1 MVRNCQE
8 WYNPDMARPKDKPK
22 EDKPKDKPKSPHT
35 KTLTI
40 KQRKFT
46 KALARSGN
54 ATQAIIDAGYNTK
67 TRAGAG
73 NLAVDNLKKPSVV
86 TALNEELDKV
96 GLTSTKTAE
105 ILEEAITSG
114 VGRDSRNSDALRG
127 LDMLF
132 KVRGNYA
139 PKRVDKREI
148 SLSFQGKEDSEL
160 MQMMQEQMEML
171 TKAIESK

>member
-1 MVRNCQE
+1 
-8 WYNPDMARPKDKPK
+8 MARPKDKPK
-22 EDKPKDKPKSPHT
+22 EDKPKVAPKSPHT
-35 KTLTI
+35 KELTI
-40 KQRKFT
+40 KQRKFV

-54 ATQAIIDAGYNTK
+54 ATQASIDAGYNVK

-73 NLAVDNLKKPSVV
+73 NIGVKNLQKDGVV

-96 GLTSTKTAE
+96 GLTNDKTAD

-132 KVRGNYA
+132 KIRGNYA
-139 PKRVDKREI
+139 PKLIDKREI

-160 MQMMQEQMEML
+160 TQMMQEQMEKL
-171 TKAIESK
+171 DKAIKSK